1 MKSQR
6 RSFIKFAP
14 FMLFLFLFLTG
25 LMGQKLDT
33 FSLSGQIQ
41 TVDKNFKFIVVNGT
55 RISLSPSVQIVNE
68 KGNSLQKESLRIE
81 LTVTAEGFS
90 DAGAPLA
97 QKIVIKGLKRK
108 PCSIRTKWKG
118 VENEKISFSRIH
130 YAFYIDRG
138 YPIPCL

>member
-14 FMLFLFLFLTG
+14 FMLLLFLFLTG
-25 LMGQKLDT
+25 LMGQKLET

-55 RISLSPSVQIVNE
+55 RISLSPGVQIVNE

-81 LTVTAEGFS
+81 LTVTVEGFR
-90 DAGAPLA
+90 DAGALLA
-97 QKIVIKGLKRK
+97 QKIVVKGLKRK
-108 PCSIRTKWKG
+108 P
-118 VENEKISFSRIH
+118 
-130 YAFYIDRG
+130 
-138 YPIPCL
+138 